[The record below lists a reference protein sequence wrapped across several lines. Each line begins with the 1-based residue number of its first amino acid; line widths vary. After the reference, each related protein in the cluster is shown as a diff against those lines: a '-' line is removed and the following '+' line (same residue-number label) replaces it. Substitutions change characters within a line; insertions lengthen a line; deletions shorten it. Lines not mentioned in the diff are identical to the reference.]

1 MKIKDVEKET
11 GCSAHNIRF
20 YEEMGLIT
28 IERNE
33 ENNYREF
40 SECDVKR
47 LKEIK
52 LFRSLDI
59 SMEEIRRYYAKELT
73 LEELMNLQTKEL
85 TCKHEEIKMKQ
96 KLCEEIKQSQAPL
109 IPYTIDQYE
118 EVLSHKRKKLPYE
131 EAGTLISRWGQ
142 HESNQKR
149 IFIIELLVFPLV
161 FLLVFVCV
169 SFIFN
174 MPKMVQEGKL
184 VHELSLPI
192 FLVTIVLALFISI
205 SDFMIQK
212 NFSGELYE
220 FREKGIYYINQDVQK
235 HYFKLMRHA
244 LTGSLKGCYEYIAY
258 EDLKTVKVWFS
269 MVARTPI
276 NGGNAYAI
284 YFYLT
289 TTDGRKLKLE
299 PGLFGVSD
307 ERLYLSAE
315 LLKEY
320 AQRVID
326 PFDIISHLHD
336 DREAFYQYLNGKYH
350 DREYERLYGEKRN
363 KLS

>member
-33 ENNYREF
+33 ENNYRDF
-40 SECDVKR
+40 SEQDVKK

-52 LFRSLDI
+52 LFRNLDI
-59 SMEEIRRYYAKELT
+59 PMEEIRRYYANELT
-73 LEELMNLQTKEL
+73 LEELMSLQTKEL
-85 TCKHEEIKMKQ
+85 ICKHEELKMKQ
-96 KLCEEIKQSQAPL
+96 ELCENIKQSQAPL

-118 EVLSHKRKKLPYE
+118 EVLSHKREKLPYE
-131 EAGTLISRWGQ
+131 EAGTLISRWGKQ
-142 HESNQKR
+142 ESNQKR

-161 FLLVFVCV
+161 FLMVFVCV

-174 MPKMVQEGKL
+174 MPKMAEEGKI
-184 VHELSLPI
+184 VHEISFPILLIAIVISL
-192 FLVTIVLALFISI
+192 LISI
-205 SDFMIQK
+205 SDYMIQK

-220 FREKGIYYINQDVQK
+220 FREKGIYYINQAVQK
-235 HYFKLMRHA
+235 QYFKLMRHA
-244 LTGSLKGCYEYIAY
+244 LTGRLKDCYEYIAY

-336 DREAFYQYLNGKYH
+336 DRKTFYQYLDKTYH
-350 DREYERLYGEKRN
+350 DRVYERLYGQK
-363 KLS
+363 KV